1 MVSAPIVLALDAIS
15 SISSRGLLRAS
26 RASSDSEHRAFD
38 HRPWSVCHTERPS
51 IRLYGAHQALANCS
65 ISSSSRVLLR
75 ASRALSVVFS
85 SPCPSVSAVTAP
97 SRRPG
102 PSRRDRHQVLALAVM
117 APSRRRPGSRP
128 PRSPPRARPRPSRR
142 RHAAPAPGRRQGGR
156 RGLGRTGLGFR
167 VFL

>member
-1 MVSAPIVLALDAIS
+1 MVSALDAIS
-15 SISSRGLLRAS
+15 SIKSRGLLRAS

-51 IRLYGAHQALANCS
+51 IRLDGAHQALPNCS

-102 PSRRDRHQVLALAVM
+102 PRPPPRGATRPRTDWSWI
-117 APSRRRPGSRP
+117 PSLYNPSHLICGRLVRVAEICMLMGRKPGSQN
-128 PRSPPRARPRPSRR
+128 SSDQRR
-142 RHAAPAPGRRQGGR
+142 IQ
-156 RGLGRTGLGFR
+156 
-167 VFL
+167 

>member
-1 MVSAPIVLALDAIS
+1 MVSASIVLALDAIS

-51 IRLYGAHQALANCS
+51 IRLYGVHQALANCS

-102 PSRRDRHQVLALAVM
+102 P
-117 APSRRRPGSRP
+117 RP
-128 PRSPPRARPRPSRR
+128 PPPPRGATRPRTDWSWIPSLYNPSHLICGRLVRVAEICMLMGRKLGSQNSSDQRR
-142 RHAAPAPGRRQGGR
+142 IQ
-156 RGLGRTGLGFR
+156 
-167 VFL
+167 